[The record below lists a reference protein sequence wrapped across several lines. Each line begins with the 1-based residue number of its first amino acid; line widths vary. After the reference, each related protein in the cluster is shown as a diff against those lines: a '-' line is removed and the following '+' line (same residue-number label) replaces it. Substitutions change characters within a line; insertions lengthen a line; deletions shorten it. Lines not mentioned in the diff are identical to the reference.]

1 MPIYIYHDIILLVAA
16 IFIGIVYIRTRN
28 RITSVENI
36 ALLNFIYAI
45 SIVGILLAIWWYK

>member
-1 MPIYIYHDIILLVAA
+1 MPTYIYHDIILLIAA
-16 IFIGIVYIRTRN
+16 IFIGIIYTRAHN

-36 ALLNFIYAI
+36 ALLDFIYAI